1 MDEPYFCDRC
11 SRQLTPGAGDLY
23 VVTIDAVADPFPQS
37 GLAEELSAEAIRA
50 QIESL
55 LQRAGELSEREA
67 MDEVHRRVT
76 LWLCVPC
83 FRRWIENPC
92 PSV

>member
-1 MDEPYFCDRC
+1 VDEPYFCDRC
-11 SRQLTPGAGDLY
+11 SRQLTPGTGTFY
-23 VVTIDAVADPFPQS
+23 VVTIDAVADPFPPTVS
-37 GLAEELSAEAIRA
+37 EEDLSPGAIRA

-55 LQRAGELSEREA
+55 LEKAGELSEREA

-92 PSV
+92 PSA